1 MRVFPNYH
9 QHLIADDGVNLTD
22 QRYIT
27 CSYRQIIYMVGFFPP
42 EATLAQ
48 APIISF
54 SKQSS
59 YFALIIALIIILF

>member
-9 QHLIADDGVNLTD
+9 QHLVPDNGVNLTD

-27 CSYRQIIYMVGFFPP
+27 CSYRQTIYMVGFFPP

-54 SKQSS
+54 FNQSS
-59 YFALIIALIIILF
+59 YRALIIALIIILF